1 MEGGGNETGHS
12 LRNLFRKI
20 TGRSSKRNTGRSS
33 KKNTG
38 KSTKGQGNIG
48 NTNSPYAKNP
58 NPAPTQGNPSGG
70 NTEHAGSTSGKGDS
84 INNPYD
90 MGQNNNPGT
99 GPAQPPGGAHP
110 ADGAGKPSGASG
122 NDGANGNPPGPQEQS
137 GNPNPAPAP
146 DGSRPDGGTAQGPEG
161 APDKDGKGGSGPDPT
176 KENNDSEPPPEQE
189 DPADDVDD
197 EDEDKKNEEEF
208 DWAAYF
214 RGPSSVSESELF
226 GDEISTPADSEE
238 DEDDEEEE
246 EDFPWPVHHET
257 EAQWLA
263 KNGTSPEGL
272 PKPYSPR
279 EDMERVVGEVNNLRE
294 ESHALHDEIGKL
306 IDKNADDLE
315 KSMTKLRDE
324 IKAEIKSEI
333 SELTSQFSQLEDDST
348 MSEIQSSIESK
359 IETEI
364 RNGFDEMEKKNKE
377 NFEALQDGFS
387 ELSIQVSSTPS
398 RFPDDSGIDM
408 GSSLGTPPDGE
419 STPAPRKGKTGPP
432 IPPLDF
438 HRRRKNPETPSPLSQ
453 SSKPGDTS
461 ASGESSPESSPSKSG
476 VKETPEKEASTAPA
490 GPGTED
496 DPITGEISIKPE
508 LGIME
513 TVSNKINSLNGTI
526 QNQRAGGSMNP
537 QQQPQTNPP
546 PPPQPETSDPRLLER
561 LTTLGD
567 GMTEMNTQ
575 VETVRNDMTVLHRDM
590 DRLRGDVNTLG
601 DNMNDG
607 INTLRGDI
615 NTNGRTPNT
624 AINTINTS
632 IDGLRQDMTQLRENV
647 DTLGGNLDD
656 RINTI
661 RGDMNTNGGMLGT
674 AINAMNTS
682 IGGLRQDMTQLQE
695 DVLMGMVVA
704 PVRVPVPAP
713 PGALAAERFFEGTWA
728 WAKYGFYS
736 FLALGIA
743 ISLIVI
749 LGSALGAFTVFLSEF
764 CLWPVRR

>member
-38 KSTKGQGNIG
+38 KSTKGQGNSG

-122 NDGANGNPPGPQEQS
+122 NDGATGNPPGPQEQS

-189 DPADDVDD
+189 DPVDDVDD

-279 EDMERVVGEVNNLRE
+279 EDMERVVGEVNNLGE

-387 ELSIQVSSTPS
+387 ELSSQVSSTPS
-398 RFPDDSGIDM
+398 RFPDDSGIDKKKKPRNTQ
-408 GSSLGTPPDGE
+408 STQPKLQARRYQCLGRILARVVAVKVRCQGDPGE
-419 STPAPRKGKTGPP
+419 RS
-432 IPPLDF
+432 I
-438 HRRRKNPETPSPLSQ
+438 HR
-453 SSKPGDTS
+453 
-461 ASGESSPESSPSKSG
+461 
-476 VKETPEKEASTAPA
+476 PA

-496 DPITGEISIKPE
+496 DPITGEISIEPE

-513 TVSNKINSLNGTI
+513 TVSNKINGLNGTI

-615 NTNGRTPNT
+615 NTNGRAPNT

-632 IDGLRQDMTQLRENV
+632 ID
-647 DTLGGNLDD
+647 
-656 RINTI
+656 
-661 RGDMNTNGGMLGT
+661 
-674 AINAMNTS
+674 
-682 IGGLRQDMTQLQE
+682 GLRQDMTQLQE

-713 PGALAAERFFEGTWA
+713 PGRWRQ
-728 WAKYGFYS
+728 S
-736 FLALGIA
+736 
-743 ISLIVI
+743 
-749 LGSALGAFTVFLSEF
+749 GSSKGRGHGQSMASTVFWRWVSLS
-764 CLWPVRR
+764 P